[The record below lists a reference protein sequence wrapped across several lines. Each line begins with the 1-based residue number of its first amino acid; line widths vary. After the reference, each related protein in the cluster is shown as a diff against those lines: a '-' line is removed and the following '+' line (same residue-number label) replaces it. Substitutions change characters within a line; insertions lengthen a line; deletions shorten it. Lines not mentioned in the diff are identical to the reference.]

1 MLNGKNIAFLG
12 GGNMVEAL
20 IRGLVL
26 GGLVARSRVT
36 VSARREARRVELA
49 ARLGVAVT
57 GDNRAL
63 AAGADVLVLG
73 VKPQDLPGVLDSIR
87 GVPPAGCA
95 VVSIAAGVPTDAI
108 AERLGGAYA
117 VVRVMPNTPA
127 LVRAGASAYCLGRHA
142 TAAHGE
148 LAAAMFSSVG
158 SVARVEEAQMDAVTA
173 LSGTGPAY
181 VYYFLEALGAAGA
194 AAGLPP
200 EVAARLAAQTVFGAA
215 RMAVETGLPP
225 AELRAQVTSPNG
237 TTVAAMKVL
246 EERGFGEM
254 IRDAVGAA
262 RRRSEE
268 DRKSVV

>member
-1 MLNGKNIAFLG
+1 MLSGKNIAFLG

-20 IRGLVL
+20 VRGLL
-26 GGLVARSRVT
+26 LAGLVGRDRVS
-36 VSARREARRVELA
+36 VSARRAERREELR
-49 ARLGVAVT
+49 ARLGVAT
-57 GDNRAL
+57 TADNAAMARA
-63 AAGADVLVLG
+63 ADVLVLG
-73 VKPQDLPGVLDSIR
+73 VKPQDLPGVLDALR
-87 GVPPAGCA
+87 GVPPPQCA
-95 VVSIAAGVPTDAI
+95 VVSIAAGVPTGAI
-108 AERLGGAYA
+108 ADRLGGPYA

-181 VYYFLEALGAAGA
+181 IYYMLEALEEAGA
-194 AAGLPP
+194 AAGLPAD
-200 EVAARLAAQTVFGAA
+200 VAARLATQTMLGAA
-215 RMAVETGLPP
+215 RMVVETGVPP

-246 EERGFGEM
+246 EARGFRETVVA
-254 IRDAVGAA
+254 AVAA
-262 RRRSEE
+262 ACRRSEE
-268 DRKSVV
+268 LGRV